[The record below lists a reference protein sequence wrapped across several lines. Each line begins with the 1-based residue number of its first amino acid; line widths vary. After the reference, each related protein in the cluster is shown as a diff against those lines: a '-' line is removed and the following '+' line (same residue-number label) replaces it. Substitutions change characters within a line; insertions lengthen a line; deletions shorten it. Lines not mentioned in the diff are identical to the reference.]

1 MDPFV
6 YLTPNDFT
14 VDIAEQIVKNSKHE
28 AINREVGLISGRLEW
43 AARMADDTEWLLS
56 YTTR

>member
-43 AARMADDTEWLLS
+43 AARMADDTERLLS